1 VSTEAEAKTGAK
13 PREPAGADK
22 PFLRRVIVV
31 MLGGVALYGV
41 LVIVRG
47 TKEIE
52 AELASYAWWT
62 FIAACGLSL
71 ANYLVRFLKWEYY
84 LTLLGIQPPLG
95 KAPRTIPW
103 GESLLVFLSGFVLTV
118 TPGKVGEVF
127 KSVVLR
133 DLRGIEVV
141 RTAPIVVAERLTDL
155 VGVIVLI
162 AFGASV
168 FPGGLLWAGLGA
180 AVVLGLLGFVSI
192 PALSRLALAPW
203 RKLPGRAGKI
213 AERVVPKVELAL
225 EELRVMTTPRALLI
239 PSLLSVGGW
248 ALEGVGVWLI
258 LGGFGSSLDLPR
270 AIFFYATA
278 TLAGALTPLPGGL
291 GATEK
296 VLEES
301 MVALGGVPGP
311 VATATMLLGRLATLW
326 FAVAV
331 GFVALGLLR
340 ARHPRLRGRP
350 ETPVP

>member
-1 VSTEAEAKTGAK
+1 
-13 PREPAGADK
+13 
-22 PFLRRVIVV
+22 
-31 MLGGVALYGV
+31 
-41 LVIVRG
+41 
-47 TKEIE
+47 
-52 AELASYAWWT
+52 
-62 FIAACGLSL
+62 
-71 ANYLVRFLKWEYY
+71 
-84 LTLLGIQPPLG
+84 
-95 KAPRTIPW
+95 
-103 GESLLVFLSGFVLTV
+103 
-118 TPGKVGEVF
+118 
-127 KSVVLR
+127 
-133 DLRGIEVV
+133 
-141 RTAPIVVAERLTDL
+141 
-155 VGVIVLI
+155 
-162 AFGASV
+162 
-168 FPGGLLWAGLGA
+168 
-180 AVVLGLLGFVSI
+180 
-192 PALSRLALAPW
+192 
-203 RKLPGRAGKI
+203 
-213 AERVVPKVELAL
+213 
-225 EELRVMTTPRALLI
+225 
-239 PSLLSVGGW
+239 LSVGGW